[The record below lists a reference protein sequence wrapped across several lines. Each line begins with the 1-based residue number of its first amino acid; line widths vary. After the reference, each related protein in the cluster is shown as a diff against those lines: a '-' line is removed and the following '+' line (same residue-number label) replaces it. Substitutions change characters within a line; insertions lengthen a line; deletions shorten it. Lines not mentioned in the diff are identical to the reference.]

1 MAKRPSKGILFFAW
15 SLIIVSL
22 IQLFY
27 MPAVLSEFG
36 FLSRPMR
43 IVSVGYMIVFN
54 CAAVYTALSALCLKQ
69 WSRGALIIL
78 AVIGIC
84 DKAVFTPLRLRA
96 VDRVIADPGLSF
108 VMISEYRALL
118 EKTKPAVRVS
128 DDVLLSRIRD
138 DLRQA
143 QKAIEA
149 LWVLYLF
156 VLAVFFLQLKVR
168 DQFIA
173 KEGV

>member
-1 MAKRPSKGILFFAW
+1 MAKRPSKGVLFFAW

-27 MPAVLSEFG
+27 MPAVLSEFV

-43 IVSVGYMIVFN
+43 ILSVGYMIVFN
-54 CAAVYTALSALCLKQ
+54 CAAVYTALSVLCLKR
-69 WSRGALIIL
+69 WARVVLIIL
-78 AVIGIC
+78 AVAGIC
-84 DKAVFTPLRLRA
+84 DKAVFTPLRLKA
-96 VDRVIADPGLSF
+96 VDRVVADPHLSSLM
-108 VMISEYRALL
+108 VSEYRVLL

-143 QKAIEA
+143 QKVIEA
-149 LWVLYLF
+149 MWLLYLF

-168 DQFIA
+168 DQFVV
-173 KEGV
+173 KEGA